1 MKTLQ
6 GLMQE
11 HLPEGGVAIPDGRN
25 THVELVE
32 VATGQVWMSV
42 EPATKQ
48 DYDRLRAGLDDSL
61 RGVGIGTA
69 SMDAALFRH
78 SPDSE
83 GQSVR
88 ERTIAGR
95 RFINVALPGEATLHD
110 AGMMQIAVNK
120 AHVVGFEAGRAL
132 TIMRVADD
140 NFVEVVGSAQHDDEL
155 PLPDGARLHKIL
167 LREPWVVALPTP
179 TIAFF
184 CDCSGLRSFQ
194 GPVILPINE

>member
-1 MKTLQ
+1 
-6 GLMQE
+6 MQAE
-11 HLPEGGVAIPDGRN
+11 LPEGGVAIPDGRN
-25 THVELVE
+25 THVEVVD

-48 DYDRLRAGLDDSL
+48 DYDSLRAGLDDSL

-83 GQSVR
+83 GQPVR

-132 TIMRVADD
+132 TIMRLPAGD
-140 NFVEVVGSAQHDDEL
+140 FVEIVGSPAHDDEL
-155 PLPDGARLHKIL
+155 PLPEGATLHKVVL
-167 LREPWVVALPTP
+167 QKPWVVELPTP

-184 CDCSGLRSFQ
+184 CNCSGLRSFQ
-194 GPVILPINE
+194 GPVILPVDEGIR